1 MEWLTVISLVVIGIA
16 LLIVE
21 IIFVPGTT
29 IVGIIGLIL
38 AIIGIALSFK
48 YFGNATGWITLGG
61 TSVLSGAMLYWSFR
75 TRAWERFALKSTIE
89 GRVNEVDTD
98 TLKAGEEGQTVSALR
113 PMGKAE
119 LHGKMVEVTT
129 LGNYVESGT
138 RIRIVRVSTNQI
150 VVEAVL

>member
-1 MEWLTVISLVVIGIA
+1 MEWLTVISLVVIGIV

-29 IVGIIGLIL
+29 IVGIVGLIF
-38 AIIGIALSFK
+38 AIAGIVLSFK
-48 YFGNATGWITLGG
+48 YFGNSIGWLVLGG

-75 TRAWERFALKSTIE
+75 SNAWERFALKSTID

-98 TLKAGEEGQTVSALR
+98 MLKAGEEGQTVSALR

-119 LHGKMVEVTT
+119 LRGKRVEVTT
-129 LGNYVESGT
+129 LGNYVESNT

-150 VVEAVL
+150 VVEPVL